1 MEILNFGSLNIDHVY
16 GVEHF
21 ARAGETIDTD
31 GYRVFAGG
39 KGFNQSIALALAGAR
54 VAHAG
59 RVGEEG
65 RWLIDE
71 LARVGVDVRRVEV
84 SETPTGHA
92 VIQVSR
98 EGENSIL
105 IHGGANRAIDE
116 PQMEAALE
124 SSAAG
129 SFLLLQNEI
138 NGLGQIME
146 MGHAKGMHI
155 VLNPSPVT
163 DSLLDLPLGQVGTFI
178 VNEGEGRI
186 LSGRSQPNQILDR
199 LRQLYP
205 EAAIVLTLGERGV
218 EYEDSS
224 RRVSVS
230 SERVEATDTTGAG
243 DTFTGYFLA
252 ERSSG
257 VETEDAIRLACRAAA
272 LCVQRPGA
280 AASIPRREEIA

>member
-31 GYRVFAGG
+31 SYRVFAGG
-39 KGFNQSIALALAGAR
+39 KGFNQSIALARAGAR

-59 RVGEEG
+59 RVGEGG

-71 LARVGVDVRRVEV
+71 LARVGVDVGRVEV

-105 IHGGANRAIDE
+105 IHGGANRVIDE
-116 PQMEAALE
+116 PQMKAALE
-124 SSAAG
+124 GFAAG

-163 DSLLDLPLGQVGTFI
+163 DSLLDLPLGLVGT
-178 VNEGEGRI
+178 
-186 LSGRSQPNQILDR
+186 
-199 LRQLYP
+199 
-205 EAAIVLTLGERGV
+205 
-218 EYEDSS
+218 
-224 RRVSVS
+224 
-230 SERVEATDTTGAG
+230 
-243 DTFTGYFLA
+243 
-252 ERSSG
+252 
-257 VETEDAIRLACRAAA
+257 
-272 LCVQRPGA
+272 
-280 AASIPRREEIA
+280 